1 MLLKKIFA
9 LIILFC
15 PLILVAQSFSK
26 DNFNKKHAPGTNGS
40 IKKNAYADDEIRL
53 EKMEKPVRDRIHSI
67 KKLISK
73 KSAEFL
79 KISELPSKNIAQQNI
94 DSLEKILGQLFTQQ
108 ITMRFNFIRNNP
120 SSFLSLDR
128 LSMILSGNAELPHY
142 IDTITTLYNDLNK
155 SIQNSVPGRHFKLML
170 LNLNKSKVGSLAP
183 AFKVNDID
191 NNPISLSSYLHKDC
205 VIVDFWASWCVPC
218 REDIPSLKL
227 IYKKY
232 SNKGLEIICVSKDDD
247 AILWKKAIGE
257 DKIQNWKHILAPFS
271 DQKNDS
277 LITNKYFVYSIPVKI
292 LINKDGIII
301 GRWSGSGEENME
313 ALEKLLDKNLGN

>member
-1 MLLKKIFA
+1 
-9 LIILFC
+9 
-15 PLILVAQSFSK
+15 
-26 DNFNKKHAPGTNGS
+26 
-40 IKKNAYADDEIRL
+40 
-53 EKMEKPVRDRIHSI
+53 
-67 KKLISK
+67 
-73 KSAEFL
+73 
-79 KISELPSKNIAQQNI
+79 
-94 DSLEKILGQLFTQQ
+94 
-108 ITMRFNFIRNNP
+108 
-120 SSFLSLDR
+120 
-128 LSMILSGNAELPHY
+128 MILSSSAELPLY

-155 SIQNSVPGRHFKLML
+155 SIQNSVSGRHFQLML

-183 AFKVNDID
+183 AFTVNDIN

-205 VIVDFWASWCVPC
+205 VLLDFWASWCVPC

-232 SNKGLEIICVSKDDD
+232 SNEGLKIICVSKDDD
-247 AILWKKAIGE
+247 ATLWEKAIGK

-301 GRWSGSGEENME
+301 GRWSGSGDENME
-313 ALEKLLDKNLGN
+313 ALKKLLNKDLGN